1 MVVAV
6 GPTDYNTIVT
16 FKQVHDDARFGV
28 DNTTLFVACFL
39 QSTGKISSATEEYL
53 RIIEH
58 KKQRNHPYGLQC

>member
-39 QSTGKISSATEEYL
+39 QSTGKISSGHGRL
-53 RIIEH
+53 S
-58 KKQRNHPYGLQC
+58 